1 MSQTKLYFF
10 AIVLKYR
17 ILFKYIP
24 TFKDLIIEMLCLKNQ
39 INRIIATDKKLLLE
53 RLKSTCF
60 KSYLFVIRTIMQSLK
75 LIGQF

>member
-53 RLKSTCF
+53 RLKINVF
-60 KSYLFVIRTIMQSLK
+60 
-75 LIGQF
+75 